1 MTAPLFPTFA
11 VCLRGMILAIA
22 ARAVALGPN
31 PFAQGK
37 I

>member
-1 MTAPLFPTFA
+1 MTAPVFPTFA

-22 ARAVALGPN
+22 ARGPN